1 MTRTALKRN
10 GLSELHMRSA
20 RKGAKAP
27 SKQRSKDRLQFYYK
41 TLKQLKIL
49 LTHNIIE
56 SEKER
61 KVRTMKEY
69 KFLVRIYFK
78 NGTKE
83 QRTWRTWIETTKDAK
98 EKAKN
103 CKENMNVEKVV
114 LYRID
119 RTFEF

>member
-1 MTRTALKRN
+1 MTC
-10 GLSELHMRSA
+10 
-20 RKGAKAP
+20 
-27 SKQRSKDRLQFYYK
+27 D
-41 TLKQLKIL
+41 
-49 LTHNIIE
+49 IIE

-69 KFLVRIYFK
+69 KFLVRVYFK

-83 QRTWRTWIETTKDAK
+83 QRTWIETTKDAK

-119 RTFEF
+119 QTFEF